1 MCMKSSLG
9 LVVLL
14 GVLGFVPAGFS
25 QDRERDSDHRDRNHD
40 QVTRIEPGTNIAV
53 RPNQAIDVEHFDNRV
68 YYGTVDQDVRG
79 ENGRV
84 GIPRGSRVELIVRV
98 MRDNDLVLDLESV
111 MVNGQRYAVQTE
123 RSRVE
128 SRQDNSLVGS
138 IIGAINGGQY
148 EGRAVRI
155 PAGTVLNFRVQAPL
169 VLGVADRGVDRDGN
183 HYHDWY
189 KRDDYYRR
197 DQ

>member
-1 MCMKSSLG
+1 MCIKSSLALVAVIGMLG
-9 LVVLL
+9 LAPVV
-14 GVLGFVPAGFS
+14 FS
-25 QDRERDSDHRDRNHD
+25 QDRDRDGDYHDRD
-40 QVTRIEPGTNIAV
+40 QLTRIEPGTNISV
-53 RPNQAIDVEHFDNRV
+53 RPNDAIDVERFDNRV
-68 YYGTVDQDVRG
+68 YYGTVDQEVRG

-128 SRQDNSLVGS
+128 SRKDNSLVGS

-155 PAGTVLNFRVQAPL
+155 PAGTILNFRVQAPL
-169 VLGVADRGVDRDGN
+169 VVGVADRGVDRDGG

-197 DQ
+197 DR